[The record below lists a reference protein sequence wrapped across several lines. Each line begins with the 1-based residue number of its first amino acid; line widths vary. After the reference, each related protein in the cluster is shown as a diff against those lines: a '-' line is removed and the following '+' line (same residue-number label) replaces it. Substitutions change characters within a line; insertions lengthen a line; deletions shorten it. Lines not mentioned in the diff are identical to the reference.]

1 MAVNARCLYES
12 AYLTNADVTLYT
24 APASVRVIIDKV
36 TVTNVT
42 AGAITVT
49 IRVVASGGTAGTSNT
64 IMSAKSL
71 AAGECYTCPEVVG
84 QTLNTGD
91 FVSALASANTSIVI
105 RFSGRE
111 IT

>member
-24 APASVRVIIDKV
+24 ATGMRVIIDKV

-42 AGAITVT
+42 AGALTATV
-49 IRVVASGGTAGTSNT
+49 RMVASGGTAGTSNT
-64 IMSAKSL
+64 VMSAKTL

-84 QTLNTGD
+84 QILNSGD
-91 FVSALASANTSIVI
+91 FVSALASANTAIVVRI
-105 RFSGRE
+105 SGRE